1 MSCDLR
7 YASYL
12 LYIHLT
18 DMDYIYD
25 MGRKEPTSKKGKK
38 KKTGRKGGEER
49 EKNSYLGDARRTTYN
64 KNNRNDP

>member
-38 KKTGRKGGEER
+38 KTGRKGGEER